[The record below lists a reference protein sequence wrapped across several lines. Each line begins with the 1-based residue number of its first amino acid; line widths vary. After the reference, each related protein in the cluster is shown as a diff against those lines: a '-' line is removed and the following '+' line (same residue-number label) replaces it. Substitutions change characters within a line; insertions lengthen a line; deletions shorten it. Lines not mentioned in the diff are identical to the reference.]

1 MWNISTRFGEKLGK
15 IKNRMKNWRI
25 IRMVEAKPKMD
36 PKAKALAFVF
46 ILLIIG
52 VLAGFIISKVSLDST
67 DIRTKTK
74 IVVLR
79 GNINLKDENLKQI
92 NRILATQIW
101 SDFSDIFTI
110 VTIFI
115 SINLALLL
123 GILVYYIDG
132 FRRTKSNF
140 MLGLI
145 LFLGVLFLQALL
157 SLPPLQLALGQSVF
171 DIGIFN
177 ILPNLFETIA
187 LMIFFYLG
195 SG

>member
-1 MWNISTRFGEKLGK
+1 
-15 IKNRMKNWRI
+15 
-25 IRMVEAKPKMD
+25 MVEGKPKID

-46 ILLIIG
+46 LVLVIG
-52 VLAGFIISKVSLDST
+52 VLAGFIISKISLDST
-67 DIRTKTK
+67 DMRTKTK

-79 GNINLKDENLKQI
+79 GNLNLKDENLKQF
-92 NRILATQIW
+92 NRLLATQIW
-101 SDFSDIFTI
+101 KDFSDIFTI

-115 SINLALLL
+115 CINLAILL
-123 GILVYYIDG
+123 GLLVYYIDS
-132 FRRTKSNF
+132 FRKTKSNF

-145 LFLGVLFLQALL
+145 LFLGVLFLQASL

-187 LMIFFYLG
+187 LIIFFYLG

>member
-1 MWNISTRFGEKLGK
+1 
-15 IKNRMKNWRI
+15 
-25 IRMVEAKPKMD
+25 MVEEKPKMD
-36 PKAKALAFVF
+36 PKAKALALVF

-52 VLAGFIISKVSLDST
+52 VLAGFVISKISLDSA

-92 NRILATQIW
+92 NRLLATQIW
-101 SDFSDIFTI
+101 KDFSDIFTI

-115 SINLALLL
+115 CINLAILMGLL
-123 GILVYYIDG
+123 GYYIDS

-140 MLGLI
+140 MFGLI
-145 LFLGVLFLQALL
+145 LFLGVLLLQALL

-187 LMIFFYLG
+187 LIIFFYLG